1 MRLKL
6 GFSTCPNDTYIFEAL
21 VNKRIDSAGIDLD
34 IHLADVEELNKL
46 TLASQL
52 DISKISIAV
61 YPKIEKKYI
70 ILDSGAALGNN
81 NGPIII
87 SKKPILPDDINNL
100 KIAIPGIH
108 TTANLLLS
116 IAFPAVKNKMEYLFS
131 DIEDA
136 VLSGEVD
143 AGLII
148 HESRF
153 TYQGKGLKK
162 VVDLGEYWEQ
172 QYQHLIPLGC
182 IVAKRSLPVET
193 IQTMNKLINKSILYA
208 YAHPV
213 EAMPYIKKHAQ
224 ELSDDV
230 IYKHIDLYVNK
241 YSIHLGRKGRD
252 AIKFLF
258 SKAAQSEILPL
269 PVNKIF
275 L

>member
-1 MRLKL
+1 MHLKL

-21 VNKRIDSAGIDLD
+21 VNKRIDSAEIELD
-34 IHLADVEELNKL
+34 CHLADVEELNKL
-46 TLASQL
+46 TLNSQL
-52 DISKISIAV
+52 DFSKISIAV
-61 YPKIEKKYI
+61 YPKIEKDYM
-70 ILDSGAALGNN
+70 ILNSGAALGNN
-81 NGPIII
+81 NGPIVI
-87 SKKPILPDDINNL
+87 SKYPVLPEDIKNL
-100 KIAIPGIH
+100 KIAIPGMN

-116 IAFPAVKNKMEYLFS
+116 IAFPKAQNKIEYLFS

-136 VLSGEVD
+136 VLSGETD
-143 AGLII
+143 IGLII

-153 TYQGKGLKK
+153 TFQGKGLKK

-172 QYQHLIPLGC
+172 QYKHLVPLGC
-182 IVAKRSLPVET
+182 IVAKRSLPLET
-193 IQTMNKLINKSILYA
+193 IQLMNKLISKSILYA

-213 EAMPYIKKHAQ
+213 EAMPYIKMHAR

-230 IYKHIDLYVNK
+230 INKHIDLYVNK
-241 YSIHLGRKGRD
+241 YSIHLGRKGHE

-258 SKAAQSEILPL
+258 SRASQSEILPM